1 MLLRGQGRWRPR
13 FPQVGSSQRNLERGA
28 GIWKTLKPPV
38 CVCSVASAV
47 SDSFAIPWTVPSQA
61 LLSMGFPR
69 QEYWSGFHFLF
80 QGNLPHWGIKPTS
93 LYHLCCRQILYLP
106 SHQGSPK
113 SPICIATAN
122 IKYGLISSQINM
134 NLNDMLASN
143 KQGYWCEWRHL
154 IEQSVVRECWLE
166 SRKCEEWRWKLNWER
181 CPSLLNH

>member
-69 QEYWSGFHFLF
+69 QDYWNRLPFPSPGDPPDPGLKPMSPALAGGFFTSE
-80 QGNLPHWGIKPTS
+80 PPEKPC
-93 LYHLCCRQILYLP
+93 L
-106 SHQGSPK
+106 
-113 SPICIATAN
+113 
-122 IKYGLISSQINM
+122 
-134 NLNDMLASN
+134 
-143 KQGYWCEWRHL
+143 
-154 IEQSVVRECWLE
+154 
-166 SRKCEEWRWKLNWER
+166 
-181 CPSLLNH
+181 